1 LSSQQSEGFYA
12 MPGHQLW
19 ERTGDSKDKQ
29 YWGQTRHKEFAD
41 RINKTADLNP
51 NVPPLRSGRLVY
63 IRNEL
68 KKHGT
73 EVSLESVRKWFSG
86 ESMPHHSRATLLA
99 EILKVDEGWLLFGT
113 DPSSTPTQRRL
124 RNAMND
130 GAVNFV
136 AGLAQMD
143 GATVAFPE
151 DDDRYAMA
159 QHIDLHA
166 IIRGASYAI
175 HVVVAEERD
184 NGRMVFAVPTDLR
197 NTVPIGVVRQE
208 GFNFSLYEITPIALE
223 MGQPGKTGKVEV
235 DLREEGVRELLSFKE
250 RF

>member
-1 LSSQQSEGFYA
+1 MTG
-12 MPGHQLW
+12 QLW
-19 ERTGDSKDKQ
+19 ERTGDSQEKQ
-29 YWGQTRHKEFAD
+29 YWGQTRHKDFAE
-41 RINKTADLNP
+41 RLNKTADLNP
-51 NVPPLRSGRLVY
+51 NVPPLRSGRLTY
-63 IRNEL
+63 IKAEL
-68 KKHGT
+68 KKRDV

-99 EILKVDEGWLLFGT
+99 EILRVDEAWLIFGT
-113 DPSSTPTQRRL
+113 DASATPAQRRA

-143 GATVAFPE
+143 GAAVAFPE

-159 QHIDLHA
+159 QHVDLHA

-175 HVVVAEERD
+175 HVVVAKEKD
-184 NGRMVFAVPTDLR
+184 GRTVFPVPTDLR
-197 NTVPIGVVRQE
+197 NTVPIGVVRQD
-208 GFNFSLYEITPIALE
+208 GFNFCLYEIGDMALE
-223 MGQPGKTGKVEV
+223 TAQPGMTGNVEV
-235 DLREEGVRELLSFKE
+235 DLHSEGVREILSFKE